1 MDDKDTTLQKL
12 QQPLRQLYFGQE
24 ERDADGSRLEISTQG
39 LRLVASSGGVSVS
52 HAFSAIAV
60 WAAVKCVARDDGRS
74 CAFLPLIADPDGQD
88 KSGLFEPLHEQR
100 HMDVARG
107 AHSPLLAVIMRQR
120 GATRQLFCHAFECAC
135 AEDAIV
141 MAANLYQALMI
152 NMKGKHTQSKVSCAF
167 YYYFN
172 ARRFYT
178 TGPQSSVTR
187 NFSDCLNVKFIN
199 MRSIEWHCFIVST
212 ALI

>member
-12 QQPLRQLYFGQE
+12 QQPLRQLYFGQNQ
-24 ERDADGSRLEISTQG
+24 RDPDGPSSRLEISTQG
-39 LRLVASSGGVSVS
+39 LRLVASSSAGGGVNES

-88 KSGLFEPLHEQR
+88 KSALFEPLHEQR
-100 HMDVARG
+100 HVDAARG
-107 AHSPLLAVIMRQR
+107 THSPLLAVIMRQR

-152 NMKGKHTQSKVSCAF
+152 NMKGKHDQSKVSI
-167 YYYFN
+167 
-172 ARRFYT
+172 
-178 TGPQSSVTR
+178 
-187 NFSDCLNVKFIN
+187 VKWN
-199 MRSIEWHCFIVST
+199 
-212 ALI
+212 